1 MMQGCI
7 SESCHIRAMAFRI
20 WKSQTFII
28 SASIRIVHWNL
39 NRNIS
44 LDIVLKG
51 YLTTQT
57 RSPLQTVRD
66 LNWAYALRLRK
77 QFLE

>member
-1 MMQGCI
+1 M
-7 SESCHIRAMAFRI
+7 
-20 WKSQTFII
+20 
-28 SASIRIVHWNL
+28 HWNL
-39 NRNIS
+39 NRNIF

-57 RSPLQTVRD
+57 RSPLQTAHD

-77 QFLE
+77 QFFIIVIEKQRLIKYNAVLK